1 MQTASSQEETSI
13 NGAVRALSE
22 VRVDLLGFAFHP
34 AWIYLLF
41 YGSGALGDILGHDG
55 DAHNL
60 TYFFSMVPLTIM
72 TLIGVI
78 ATKRFMTI
86 ATKSTLV
93 VGAPLATA
101 VGTLLYVADTV
112 APAPFYLAGAGILTG
127 IGSALVAARWAALFG
142 RFSARTMAAN
152 LPLLLLLQVALCLS
166 ISYLTDH
173 LQVALLVALPLASG
187 GCLAWSERRAAADA
201 IGADGRRVRAEA
213 AFPAA
218 GLTRLL
224 GLVALIGFASALLGS
239 LGRVDDRF
247 DYGAWLNIA
256 VTLLVLLFVGRALFL
271 TSPRSFPWLFAAPVG
286 ALLFVLLPQMRFSTD
301 LLADVVYPI
310 GTIVFELLLLFAA
323 TLFARMEHCS
333 PAKVFMAARFTYAL
347 SDIVG
352 SMVGKAAVGSLDA
365 LAIAHT
371 ATVVLMGTVG
381 LLVTGALIAIVTGRL
396 PLDSGGTA
404 PKDPTAP
411 SAEPPSAAGDVG
423 GTGVPEPTA
432 PAEGR
437 AAAKPSPGPAATG
450 TADAPLTPHEA
461 IMARCQ
467 ALGQRFSLSERER
480 EVLVLIAEGRSSAR
494 IQEDLSIA
502 AGTVNYH
509 TRNIYA
515 KLGVHSR
522 QEIIDMALGPVEDEN
537 SGLDN

>member
-1 MQTASSQEETSI
+1 MQTTSSQPDI
-13 NGAVRALSE
+13 NAHWASRALSE

-41 YGSGALGDILGHDG
+41 YSNGALGDILGHEG
-55 DAHNL
+55 DSLTL
-60 TYFFSMVPLTIM
+60 TYFFSMVPLTLM
-72 TLIGVI
+72 ALIGAI

-86 ATKSTLV
+86 ATKPILV

-127 IGSALVAARWAALFG
+127 IGSAFVAARWAALFG
-142 RFSARTMAAN
+142 RFSARTMVAN

-173 LQVALLVALPLASG
+173 LQVALLVGLPLASG
-187 GCLAWSERRAAADA
+187 GCLAWSERSAAADA
-201 IGADGRRVRAEA
+201 IGADGRRARTRTTL
-213 AFPAA
+213 PAA
-218 GLTRLL
+218 ELAGLI
-224 GLVALIGFASALLGS
+224 GIVALIGFASALLG
-239 LGRVDDRF
+239 GFGQVNDRF
-247 DYGAWLNIA
+247 DYGAWLDIA
-256 VTLLVLLFVGRALFL
+256 VTLLVLLFVGRALL
-271 TSPRSFPWLFAAPVG
+271 LASPRSFPWLFVVPVG
-286 ALLFVLLPQMRFSTD
+286 ALLFILLPQMRFSTD
-301 LLADVVYPI
+301 FLADVVYPI

-323 TLFARMEHCS
+323 TLFARMKHCS
-333 PAKVFMAARFTYAL
+333 PAKVFMAARLAYAL
-347 SDIVG
+347 SDMAG
-352 SMVGKAAVGSLDA
+352 SMVGETAAGSLDA
-365 LAIAHT
+365 LTIAHM

-381 LLVTGALIAIVTGRL
+381 LLATGALIAAVTGRL
-396 PLDSGGTA
+396 PLKGSETKRDEEEEPVRADETLISTDQADLAEEELGKTRGA
-404 PKDPTAP
+404 PADPNAL
-411 SAEPPSAAGDVG
+411 
-423 GTGVPEPTA
+423 TGVP
-432 PAEGR
+432 
-437 AAAKPSPGPAATG
+437 S
-450 TADAPLTPHEA
+450 TPHEA

-467 ALGQRFSLSERER
+467 ALGRRFSLSERER

-522 QEIIDMALGPVEDEN
+522 QEIIDMTLGLTGDEN